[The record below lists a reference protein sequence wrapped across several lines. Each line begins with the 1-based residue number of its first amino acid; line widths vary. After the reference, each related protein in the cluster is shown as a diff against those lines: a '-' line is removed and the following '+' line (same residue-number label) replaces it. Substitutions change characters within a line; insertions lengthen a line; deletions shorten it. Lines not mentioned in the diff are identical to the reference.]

1 MDFSGFD
8 WDDGNTEKCK
18 KHGLSKGE
26 VESIFQGFP
35 SVFPDPKHS
44 TQTETRFLAIG
55 PTVDKKMAFVAFT
68 VRQKKGQNHIRP
80 ISPGTCMKKRS
91 KNFWGVGKGVSPLSS
106 PLSPAHFPA
115 HFL

>member
-1 MDFSGFD
+1 MDFAGFD

-80 ISPGTCMKKRS
+80 ISARYMHEKEIQK
-91 KNFWGVGKGVSPLSS
+91 
-106 PLSPAHFPA
+106 
-115 HFL
+115 FLGRW